1 MNEQSLVNNYKTWR
15 KDNFYDKEGF
25 FFQFLVVLKKK

>member
-25 FFQFLVVLKKK
+25 FPIFSSFKEK

>member
-25 FFQFLVVLKKK
+25 FQFLVVLKKK